1 VWRVIVAITDRRISV
16 AASAGQDRS
25 VTATAL
31 LMIDMQNTY
40 LPGDE
45 MRDALGWPPIW
56 RLDETVTACAEL
68 LAAARAGGVQVIY
81 SKDAG
86 RVART
91 PGNARFARFLELR
104 AGRLPQV
111 TTERAAWKRSI
122 MDAVAPQPGD
132 VLVEKRWPSFFDD
145 TELETLLRARD
156 VRRLIVAGLQ
166 TNVCV
171 EATARAA
178 LIRGF
183 EVAVPE
189 DAVSTDGPD
198 LHRAGLNSMRVLY
211 VEVAPWRELLAPDAP
226 WDRALTT
233 PDYGRDPIYWSE
245 PTA

>member
-1 VWRVIVAITDRRISV
+1 
-16 AASAGQDRS
+16 

-56 RLDETVTACAEL
+56 RLDETVAACAEL
-68 LAAARAGGVQVIY
+68 LSAARALGMPVVY
-81 SKDAG
+81 SRAVGSVD
-86 RVART
+86 RT
-91 PGNARFARFLELR
+91 TANARFARFLASR
-104 AGRLPQV
+104 ADRLPRV
-111 TTERAAWKRSI
+111 PPERAAWKRRI
-122 MDAVAPQPGD
+122 MDAVAPRPGEV
-132 VLVEKRWPSFFDD
+132 VLDKQWPSFFDG
-145 TELETLLRARD
+145 TELESLLRARD

-178 LIRGF
+178 LVRGF

-211 VEVAPWRELLAPDAP
+211 VEVAPWRELIVPDAP

-233 PDYGRDPIYWSE
+233 PDYGRDPTYWSE
-245 PTA
+245 AQGPPASMAADSAPRPRPYPKRAF